1 MAEVKEAR
9 VADIKKKIMK
19 ESGIKIKNISM
30 FEDETQSFIF
40 NAVQDNDSF
49 SDHYNEFWLIIY

>member
-40 NAVQDNDSF
+40 NAV
-49 SDHYNEFWLIIY
+49 